1 MLSILL
7 FSTTGG
13 KKALCIKIK
22 AYIINFEMADRSF
35 LFLFSL
41 TYSVHSCRIL
51 FSLKWFILAMF
62 HYTDPD
68 CLLVFVYAFQLT
80 SVNSRKDY
88 TLLYCNSRKDTYSSS
103 FWFAG
108 TQSSSAQNNICL
120 SIYLHSHFCAEIK
133 RQKSR

>member
-13 KKALCIKIK
+13 KTALCIKIK

-41 TYSVHSCRIL
+41 TYSVHSCRVL

-62 HYTDPD
+62 HYTGPD

-88 TLLYCNSRKDTYSSS
+88 STYRSS
-103 FWFAG
+103 FCFAG
-108 TQSSSAQNNICL
+108 TQRFQCLKQHLFKYLSAFTFLCRNKK
-120 SIYLHSHFCAEIK
+120 AEIK
-133 RQKSR
+133 IKSKESI